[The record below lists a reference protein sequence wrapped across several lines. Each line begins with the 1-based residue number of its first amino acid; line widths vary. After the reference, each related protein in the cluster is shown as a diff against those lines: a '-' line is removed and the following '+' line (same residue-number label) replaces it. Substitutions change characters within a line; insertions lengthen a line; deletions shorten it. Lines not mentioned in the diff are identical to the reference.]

1 MYPIYHHPQ
10 IQRVIANAVRWAAP
24 RGSAADVPRHVP
36 FHQAREKLTPK
47 GPALHDADGN
57 FIAG

>member
-1 MYPIYHHPQ
+1 MYPIYHLPQ

-24 RGSAADVPRHVP
+24 RGTAANVPQHIP
-36 FHQAREKLTPK
+36 FHQAPEKLTPK